1 MRPHPR
7 LQPATS
13 WACSSVVEHCVDI
26 AGVASS
32 ILATPT
38 IIRCDCNT
46 QTGLAAIDGRAC
58 LLCGPEAPTFGR
70 CQNAKKS
77 APRNEF
83 MSYPLESR
91 FRKRSPRGGG
101 TFHRYRHCR
110 RTGLASTRSEEHTSE
125 LQSLMRISYAH

>member
-70 CQNAKKS
+70 C
-77 APRNEF
+77 R
-83 MSYPLESR
+83 
-91 FRKRSPRGGG
+91 
-101 TFHRYRHCR
+101 
-110 RTGLASTRSEEHTSE
+110 RSEEHTSE
-125 LQSLMRISYAH
+125 LQSLMRHSYAVFCSKKKKQKTTTPH

>member
-1 MRPHPR
+1 M
-7 LQPATS
+7 
-13 WACSSVVEHCVDI
+13 
-26 AGVASS
+26 
-32 ILATPT
+32 
-38 IIRCDCNT
+38 RCDCNT

-70 CQNAKKS
+70 CRNAKKS

-110 RTGLASTRSEEHTSE
+110 RTGLASTCIKYYQLKKARDRKSVVYGKSVSVSVDLGGSRIIKKQKYIPHI
-125 LQSLMRISYAH
+125 ISYTYTQVQ

>member
-70 CQNAKKS
+70 CRNAEKS
-77 APRNEF
+77 A
-83 MSYPLESR
+83 
-91 FRKRSPRGGG
+91 
-101 TFHRYRHCR
+101 
-110 RTGLASTRSEEHTSE
+110 RSEKRRVGKECVHKDRSRGWT
-125 LQSLMRISYAH
+125 

>member
-58 LLCGPEAPTFGR
+58 LLCGPEATTFGR
-70 CQNAKKS
+70 CRKAKKS
-77 APRNEF
+77 APRNEL
-83 MSYPLESR
+83 MSYPLDSR
-91 FRKRSPRGGG
+91 FRKRRTRGGG
-101 TFHRYRHCR
+101 
-110 RTGLASTRSEEHTSE
+110 RSEARRVGRERVRE
-125 LQSLMRISYAH
+125 CRARGAADEEKK